1 MKRLARVLWLYV
13 AAAAF
18 GQQGDQPRI
27 SRWREPLLWVDPGAV
42 EKLDFAAGPGG
53 RAGTPA
59 PPFSFVEEL
68 SGGTH
73 PKVKVRDRR
82 GRTWA
87 VKWGREV
94 KPEIVAGRIVW
105 ACGYFAYATYFVP
118 RGKIERV
125 APNLGRAGKYV
136 APDGTFTEARFEL
149 WDEGYLPGRTWS
161 WDDNP
166 FVGTRQLAGL
176 KILVMLTSNWDD
188 KDARNVREGSNT
200 VISEATLK
208 GRPVLRYL
216 VADWGSSFGEWGAP
230 FFYRDI
236 WNCAPYTTQTGRF
249 AALRDGTIEWGFR
262 GSRNVSENVTR
273 ADVAW
278 VMRWLGRISDRQ
290 VRQALEYSGAPPDE
304 VACFAAALRTRIAK
318 LQEISKE

>member
-1 MKRLARVLWLYV
+1 MKTLARVLWLG
-13 AAAAF
+13 AAATVLAQK
-18 GQQGDQPRI
+18 GEQTGI
-27 SRWREPLLWVDPGAV
+27 SRWREPLLWTEPGAV

-53 RAGTPA
+53 SAGAPA

-82 GRTWA
+82 ARIWA

-94 KPEIVAGRIVW
+94 RPEIVAGRIVW
-105 ACGYFAYATYFVP
+105 ACGYFTYATYFVP

-125 APNLGRAGKYV
+125 APNLGRAAKYV
-136 APDGTFTEARFEL
+136 APDGTFPEARFEL

-188 KDARNVREGSNT
+188 KDARDTREGSNT
-200 VISEATLK
+200 VMSEATLK
-208 GRPVLRYL
+208 ARPVLRYL

-230 FFYRDI
+230 FFHRDI
-236 WNCAPYTTQTGRF
+236 WNCAAYTTQTERF
-249 AALRDGTIEWGFR
+249 ATPGRDGAVEWGFR
-262 GSRNVSENVTR
+262 GTRNVRDGVTR

-278 VMRWLGRISDRQ
+278 LMRWLGRVSDRQ
-290 VRQALEYSGAPPDE
+290 IAQALEYSGAPPDE
-304 VACFAAALRTRIAK
+304 VACFAKALRARIAR
-318 LQEISKE
+318 LQEIAK